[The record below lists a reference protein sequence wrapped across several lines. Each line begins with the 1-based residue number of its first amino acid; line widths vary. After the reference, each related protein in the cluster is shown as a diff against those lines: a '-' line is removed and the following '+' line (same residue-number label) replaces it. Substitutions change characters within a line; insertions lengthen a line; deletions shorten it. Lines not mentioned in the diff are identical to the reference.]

1 MRKYCLAALMI
12 ASTCVAGLG
21 MAAQEPKPARQDEK
35 ISIRTAEVVLDAIVK
50 DKKGRPVKD
59 LSVNDVQVFEDG
71 VRQKIES
78 FQLISRKLVEKAV
91 ETEKPGDKNQIILAT
106 PGGDDGGGDT
116 GSNISAIALVFDRL
130 SGDARKRARDAAM
143 IYIGE
148 EARPDDYIGVFSI
161 DLSMRI
167 QQNYTTKLELIKQG
181 IEKAAASA
189 SSSFT
194 SNTEQ
199 TRALAARSEELQ
211 VNINQNLSA
220 AAAGGPAAGAAGAAA
235 AASDVDQKF
244 VEMQRRMLETFE
256 ILERDQQGYA
266 TTNGLLSVVNSMAR
280 LPGRKA
286 VIFFSEG
293 LALPPN
299 VVAHFRSVINQANR
313 ANVSVYTVDAAGLRT
328 ISTLQESRD
337 EINALGRRRIEEA
350 FSSTPILGTAMTQRL
365 ERNEDLIRLNPQ
377 GGLTQLALETG
388 GTFIGDTNDIGPRL
402 RQVDE
407 DLHSYYLLTYIPVNQ
422 DYDGKFR
429 EISLKLNRSGLDVQA
444 RKGYYAVNATGS
456 SPVLFYEAP
465 ALALLSSNKPA
476 NAIPMRAA
484 GISFP
489 EAERPGRMIL
499 EIQAPAGSFTF
510 FDDKDKKSFS
520 TNFIFLA
527 LVKDSSKQV
536 VTKFSQQ
543 YILTGTSDQLKN
555 TKNGAILFY
564 RETDLPPGRYEIE
577 SVVYDSPT
585 EKASRQSSFI
595 DIPAN
600 DSSRVRLSS
609 VSIIQRAEQIKEQ
622 IESPFKIGGLLIYPN
637 LGEPIKKSETNKVGF
652 YFVLYRAADNN
663 VTPRVSLEI
672 LQKEKQIVQT
682 FLKLSE
688 ADATGRIPYAG
699 ALPINSLAPDTY
711 ELRIS
716 AADAKG
722 TINRSVFF
730 TVVP

>member
-1 MRKYCLAALMI
+1 MI
-12 ASTCVAGLG
+12 ASTCVVSIAL
-21 MAAQEPKPARQDEK
+21 AAQEPKPARQDEK

-59 LSVNDVQVFEDG
+59 LNVNEIQIFEDG

-78 FQLISRKLVEKAV
+78 FQLVNRKLVDKET
-91 ETEKPGDKNQIILAT
+91 ETEKTGNKNQVVLAT
-106 PGGDDGGGDT
+106 PSGDDGGSDDVM
-116 GSNISAIALVFDRL
+116 NVSAIALVFDRL

-143 IYIGE
+143 NYLGE
-148 EARPDDYIGVFSI
+148 ETRPNDYIGVFNI
-161 DLSMRI
+161 DLSMRV
-167 QQNYTTKLELIKQG
+167 QQNFTTKLELIKQG
-181 IEKAAASA
+181 IEKPAASA

-313 ANVSVYTVDAAGLRT
+313 ANVSIYTVDAAGLRT

-350 FSSTPILGTAMTQRL
+350 FSSAPILGTAMTQRL

-407 DLHSYYLLTYIPVNQ
+407 DLHSYYLLTYIPENQ

-444 RKGYYAVNATGS
+444 RKSYYAVYATGN
-456 SPVLFYEAP
+456 SPVLYYETP
-465 ALALLSSNKPA
+465 AHALLTSNKPA
-476 NAIPMRAA
+476 NA
-484 GISFP
+484 FP
-489 EAERPGRMIL
+489 L
-499 EIQAPAGSFTF
+499 
-510 FDDKDKKSFS
+510 
-520 TNFIFLA
+520 
-527 LVKDSSKQV
+527 
-536 VTKFSQQ
+536 
-543 YILTGTSDQLKN
+543 
-555 TKNGAILFY
+555 
-564 RETDLPPGRYEIE
+564 
-577 SVVYDSPT
+577 
-585 EKASRQSSFI
+585 
-595 DIPAN
+595 
-600 DSSRVRLSS
+600 
-609 VSIIQRAEQIKEQ
+609 
-622 IESPFKIGGLLIYPN
+622 
-637 LGEPIKKSETNKVGF
+637 
-652 YFVLYRAADNN
+652 
-663 VTPRVSLEI
+663 
-672 LQKEKQIVQT
+672 
-682 FLKLSE
+682 
-688 ADATGRIPYAG
+688 
-699 ALPINSLAPDTY
+699 
-711 ELRIS
+711 
-716 AADAKG
+716 
-722 TINRSVFF
+722 
-730 TVVP
+730 